1 MTTRRAARERRH
13 QRLRRRIEG
22 TPERPRLSVFRS
34 NVHVYAQVI
43 DDTEGH
49 TLVSASTLE
58 PDLSPSG
65 PDGKVGVAEQVGRR
79 VAERATEAGV
89 AKVVFDRGGFTY
101 QGRVK
106 AVADGARDGG
116 LQL

>member
-1 MTTRRAARERRH
+1 MTTRRAARKRRH

-34 NVHVYAQVI
+34 NVHIYAQVI
-43 DDTEGH
+43 DDTQGH
-49 TLVSASTLE
+49 TLVAASTLE
-58 PDLSPSG
+58 SDLSPSDT
-65 PDGKVGVAEQVGRR
+65 DGKVGVAEQVGRR

-89 AKVVFDRGGFTY
+89 AQVVFDRGGFTY

-106 AVADGARDGG
+106 AVADGAREGG